1 MSDSECPCCGGSG
14 CSICECWGDG
24 RWSDDID
31 FEDLLDEYD
40 EDDTELFED

>member
-1 MSDSECPCCGGSG
+1 MSIQNLP
-14 CSICECWGDG
+14 
-24 RWSDDID
+24 DDPYEDDDLD